1 MENNRPSAIT
11 HVYGALNG
19 ELDQKNT
26 DSSTHAS
33 NEVPEN
39 SRDALSEGYCLQE

>member
-1 MENNRPSAIT
+1 
-11 HVYGALNG
+11 LNG

-33 NEVPEN
+33 IEALKNANEGGIATKI
-39 SRDALSEGYCLQE
+39 D